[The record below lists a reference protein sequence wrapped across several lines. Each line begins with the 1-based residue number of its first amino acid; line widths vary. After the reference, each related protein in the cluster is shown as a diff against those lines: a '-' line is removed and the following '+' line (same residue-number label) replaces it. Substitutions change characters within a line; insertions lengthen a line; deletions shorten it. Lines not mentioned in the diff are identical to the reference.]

1 MEYAMKEY
9 VPENKQQ
16 LNQLAKQALKELG
29 KTPDPT
35 QLYCLQLMHWA
46 LWRRPPIVS
55 KKELPDLQE
64 ILENWMGKPPKLI
77 MKLLTQGWNNPPG
90 WEYTPPDLD
99 ETPIELAD
107 YLLSN
112 MHSVLSEMDIG
123 YPIP

>member
-1 MEYAMKEY
+1 
-9 VPENKQQ
+9 
-16 LNQLAKQALKELG
+16 
-29 KTPDPT
+29 
-35 QLYCLQLMHWA
+35 MHWA
-46 LWRRPPIVS
+46 LWEHPRIVR
-55 KKELPDLQE
+55 KKEPPDLQD

-77 MKLLTQGWNNPPG
+77 MRLLTQGWESYG
-90 WEYTPPDLD
+90 DVFLPPDLD